1 MQVLTS
7 AAEMRAA
14 LNHARSIALVPTMGA
29 LHEGHLSLVRRARDY
44 ADLVIVSIFV
54 NPLQFGANEDFA
66 RYPRDLEH
74 DLAVLNGAADAVFAP
89 TADAFAPAHATT
101 YVEPP
106 FANELCGA
114 HRPGHFRGVATIV
127 TKFLN
132 VVRPQCALFGKK
144 DYQQLAVVR
153 RVVADLEMPVTVIGV
168 ETARAPDGLALSSR
182 NRFLSERERAEAPQ
196 LYNALRSVADGLAGD
211 RPAAATLCAAASQ
224 TLVARGWKVDYVEV
238 REAETLAPWGDA
250 SKDFVVLGAAW
261 LGTTRLIDNIEVRVA
276 Q

>member
-7 AAEMRAA
+7 AADVRAA
-14 LNHARSIALVPTMGA
+14 LSHARSIALVPTMGA
-29 LHEGHLSLVRRARDY
+29 LHEGHSSLVRRAREH
-44 ADLVIVSIFV
+44 ADLVVVSIFV
-54 NPLQFGANEDFA
+54 NPLQFGPNEDFA
-66 RYPRDLEH
+66 RYPRDLEQ
-74 DLAVLNGAADAVFAP
+74 DLAVLNGIADAVFAP
-89 TADAFAPAHATT
+89 TVDAFAPAHATT

-144 DYQQLAVVR
+144 DYQQLVVVR
-153 RVVADLEMPVTVIGV
+153 RIVADLEMPVTVIGV

-182 NRFLSERERAEAPQ
+182 NRFLSKRERAEAPQ
-196 LYNALRSVADGLAGD
+196 LYNALRSVAEGLAGD
-211 RPAAATLCAAASQ
+211 RETAALLCVAASQ

-238 REAETLAPWGDA
+238 REAETLAPWGNA

-261 LGTTRLIDNIEVRVA
+261 LGTTRLIDNIEARVA